1 MGHRDRSIHGEV
13 PFTRQEVLHISDSAN
28 VPVPPTTLDSAREWA
43 TARLRAIEEMVD
55 ADGLTIISPMQVGV
69 EHRAKIAI
77 EAREDRR
84 NNLFVILDTPGGVV
98 EVVERIVR
106 VLRQHYTE
114 VKFIIPDRAMSAGTV
129 LAMSGDDILMDYHS
143 CLGPIDPQLVRDDRL
158 VPALSYLTQYEN
170 LIEKSRTEEL
180 STAELILLQKL
191 DLAELHQFELARD
204 LSIDLLERWLTNYKF
219 KDWEV
224 TETRGLPVTQEMKQE
239 RASRIAHQLND
250 QARWLT
256 HGRGIDM
263 RTLKEEIGIK
273 IDDFGLQPELKKA
286 VWDYFWFLRDHMAKN
301 RIHSFVH
308 TLLFF

>member
-1 MGHRDRSIHGEV
+1 MPAPTGWRIHSECDTGHRDRTLRGEA
-13 PFTRQEVLHISDSAN
+13 PLTRQEVLHISDTAN
-28 VPVPPTTLDSAREWA
+28 VPVPPTTQDSAREWA
-43 TARLRAIEEMVD
+43 TTRLRAIEEIVD

-77 EAREDRR
+77 EARENRR

-170 LIEKSRTEEL
+170 LIIESRIISRQSKQREDCF
-180 STAELILLQKL
+180 QK
-191 DLAELHQFELARD
+191 A
-204 LSIDLLERWLTNYKF
+204 
-219 KDWEV
+219 V
-224 TETRGLPVTQEMKQE
+224 TKRGLRCM
-239 RASRIAHQLND
+239 RRSARR
-250 QARWLT
+250 ARWLSC
-256 HGRGIDM
+256 
-263 RTLKEEIGIK
+263 
-273 IDDFGLQPELKKA
+273 P
-286 VWDYFWFLRDHMAKN
+286 
-301 RIHSFVH
+301 
-308 TLLFF
+308 